1 MTGSTGTSGTTTT
14 PEALIPA
21 QRTAPEPAG
30 TTAGPASQQCA
41 VQVPP
46 VQVPPVLPVAAG
58 APCRCG
64 HGSEAHE
71 HFRAGTDCARCG
83 CGRFRDAKGLKARIA
98 ALLGRR

>member
-14 PEALIPA
+14 TPEAFIPA

-30 TTAGPASQQCA
+30 TSAGPASQQCT
-41 VQVPP
+41 VPATP
-46 VQVPPVLPVAAG
+46 VIPVAAG

-71 HFRAGTDCARCG
+71 HFRAGTDCAQCG
-83 CGRFRDAKGLKARIA
+83 CGRFRNATGLKARIA
-98 ALLGRR
+98 ALPGRR

>member
-1 MTGSTGTSGTTTT
+1 MTTT
-14 PEALIPA
+14 PEVLIPA

-41 VQVPP
+41 VQA
-46 VQVPPVLPVAAG
+46 PPVLPVASG

-83 CGRFRDAKGLKARIA
+83 CGRFRNAKGLKARIA